1 MPFILDMD
9 ATSIAEKIK
18 QGELSSFEVT
28 ETYINRL
35 KKINPRVNCLVEDRF
50 EEARLEA
57 KTADDILRSSPID
70 AKGRLFGVPISMKE
84 SFHVAGMKTTAGLP
98 NRKNL
103 VETRDAD
110 AVASLKRE
118 GAIILGKTNTPVL
131 CYCQETDNK
140 LYGRTNNP
148 WGLDRT
154 TGGSSGG
161 EGALIASGGA
171 AVGLGSDIGGSIRFP
186 SHFNGVIGFKTGNGQ
201 ASLVG
206 HFPFQTHPLKAR
218 MEGIGAL
225 AKSVRDARLINDIV
239 AFKEPDKKDISQF
252 TIVIPRQSLFYPVNP
267 GTGRAITKVS
277 TILSADFPVVDEQP
291 PYLKESAELWQSL
304 MAIGGSREM
313 EEIAAGG
320 KALYPLKE
328 YCLER
333 MFNSS
338 DYHRYFT
345 WVLVAARISNPGKR
359 KLAQIER
366 FLTQGDRA
374 LDDYFENR
382 LLILPVYH
390 RAAPPHGKVIDEIFS
405 LTFSFKRY
413 LPFVAFVNAWGL
425 PALIIPVGVDDDGL
439 PIGLQIISRTGNED
453 AIFQL
458 GELLEQNVRG
468 YKRSKI

>member
-148 WGLDRT
+148 GVSI
-154 TGGSSGG
+154 GQQ
-161 EGALIASGGA
+161 AVPA
-171 AVGLGSDIGGSIRFP
+171 AV
-186 SHFNGVIGFKTGNGQ
+186 
-201 ASLVG
+201 
-206 HFPFQTHPLKAR
+206 
-218 MEGIGAL
+218 
-225 AKSVRDARLINDIV
+225 
-239 AFKEPDKKDISQF
+239 
-252 TIVIPRQSLFYPVNP
+252 
-267 GTGRAITKVS
+267 KV
-277 TILSADFPVVDEQP
+277 P
-291 PYLKESAELWQSL
+291 
-304 MAIGGSREM
+304 
-313 EEIAAGG
+313 
-320 KALYPLKE
+320 
-328 YCLER
+328 
-333 MFNSS
+333 
-338 DYHRYFT
+338 
-345 WVLVAARISNPGKR
+345 
-359 KLAQIER
+359 
-366 FLTQGDRA
+366 
-374 LDDYFENR
+374 
-382 LLILPVYH
+382 
-390 RAAPPHGKVIDEIFS
+390 
-405 LTFSFKRY
+405 
-413 LPFVAFVNAWGL
+413 
-425 PALIIPVGVDDDGL
+425 
-439 PIGLQIISRTGNED
+439 
-453 AIFQL
+453 
-458 GELLEQNVRG
+458 
-468 YKRSKI
+468 